1 MDPDGEIVEV
11 DNYQEFLAL
20 PEDVRARARYFF
32 LTHHNDSMPKFWFP
46 LAVQAPDWMGPAETR
61 EPGVPKET
69 AWRPYTTFLITF
81 IDVKN
86 AMNVI
91 PGQFVAN
98 GHDYRASLAR
108 FTSLAYDLPADDD
121 TIDRARTGSSPPGS
135 SSGPRRR
142 VIDQQYADAQAAVHA
157 QLAKWG
163 DPSATLPAPTVS
175 FGDDEQRG

>member
-1 MDPDGEIVEV
+1 
-11 DNYQEFLAL
+11 
-20 PEDVRARARYFF
+20 
-32 LTHHNDSMPKFWFP
+32 MPKFWFP
-46 LAVQAPDWMGPAETR
+46 LAVQAPDWMGPADTR

-69 AWRPYTTFLITF
+69 AWRPYITFLITF

-121 TIDRARTGSSPPGS
+121 TITELNKVLAARELKWAEM
-135 SSGPRRR
+135 R
-142 VIDQQYADAQAAVHA
+142 VIDQQYADAQAAVEA

-163 DPSATLPAPTVS
+163 ATDATAPVAVPTIAA
-175 FGDDEQRG
+175 G

>member
-1 MDPDGEIVEV
+1 
-11 DNYQEFLAL
+11 
-20 PEDVRARARYFF
+20 
-32 LTHHNDSMPKFWFP
+32 
-46 LAVQAPDWMGPAETR
+46 MGPAETR

-69 AWRPYTTFLITF
+69 AWRPYITFLITF

-108 FTSLAYDLPADDD
+108 FTSLAYGLPADDAMVD
-121 TIDRARTGSSPPGS
+121 TLNEVLAR
-135 SSGPRRR
+135 RELEWAERR
-142 VIDQQYADAQAAVHA
+142 VIDQQFADAQAAVDD

-163 DPSATLPAPTVS
+163 ATENVDRDTASAPSAPVESAQPTS
-175 FGDDEQRG
+175 S

>member
-1 MDPDGEIVEV
+1 MDPGGEIVEV
-11 DNYQEFLAL
+11 DSYEEFLAL
-20 PEDVRARARYFF
+20 PADVQQRARYFL

-98 GHDYRASLAR
+98 GHDYRARPGAVH
-108 FTSLAYDLPADDD
+108 LPGLRPA
-121 TIDRARTGSSPPGS
+121 
-135 SSGPRRR
+135 RRR
-142 VIDQQYADAQAAVHA
+142 RAPRAD
-157 QLAKWG
+157 
-163 DPSATLPAPTVS
+163 
-175 FGDDEQRG
+175 